1 MNRGATPVIT
11 TSGAFFERL
20 SLPRK
25 AMRGMAKNQNA
36 PAPDNPAIGFG
47 ISAFRH
53 YRGELHRY
61 LLRRLRKP
69 QDVDD
74 LAQEVY
80 LRLLRHDESKCVHKP
95 LAYLYGIASHVVADY
110 RIEEDHDREHLTFDS
125 ESEESWSAEPS
136 SVLPDDLADRLNLQQ
151 QLERALAQLPPTHAA
166 VLLAHKRD
174 GLSYEEV
181 AEKLNLSVHTV
192 EKYLTLAKAR
202 IRTMPWER

>member
-1 MNRGATPVIT
+1 MVND
-11 TSGAFFERL
+11 
-20 SLPRK
+20 
-25 AMRGMAKNQNA
+25 QNA
-36 PAPDNPAIGFG
+36 PAAEGRAVGFG

-53 YRGELHRY
+53 YRRELNRY

-110 RIEEDHDREHLTFDS
+110 RIEEEHAREHITFDS
-125 ESEESWSAEPS
+125 AAEETWSEDPAKT
-136 SVLPDDLADRLNLQQ
+136 VADDLADRLNLQQ
-151 QLERALAQLPPTHAA
+151 QLERAFSQLPPTHAA

-181 AEKLNLSVHTV
+181 ARKLNLSVHTV
-192 EKYLTLAKAR
+192 EKYLTQAKAR
-202 IRTMPWER
+202 IRMMSWER

>member
-1 MNRGATPVIT
+1 
-11 TSGAFFERL
+11 
-20 SLPRK
+20 
-25 AMRGMAKNQNA
+25 MARDQNA
-36 PAPDNPAIGFG
+36 AASDSQDIGFG

-53 YRGELHRY
+53 YRRELHRY

-110 RIEEDHDREHLTFDS
+110 RIDEEQDREYLMFAS
-125 ESEESWSAEPS
+125 ENEESWPGDPDG
-136 SVLPDDLADRLNLQQ
+136 VLPDDLSDRLNLQQ

-166 VLLAHKRD
+166 VLIAHKRD

-181 AEKLNLSVHTV
+181 AAKLGLSIHTV
-192 EKYLTLAKAR
+192 EKYLTQAKAR